1 MTVTRRLAV
10 WTVGLAL
17 LAGCLPHPSPPPL
30 PMIGTRAVAILPPTN
45 LTGDELLVSGGSM
58 LETYVLRADHVTVPD
73 LLASEAEVV
82 LRARGYQAT
91 ARAARPGDADATR
104 DGLRLSIE
112 IRRWEPDSWTHPQ
125 FVIVGVSATLTDG
138 AKEVWSARPSI
149 QHVATPG
156 TVILGSAYEIA
167 ARRVVDE
174 LLASWPTRGPG

>member
-1 MTVTRRLAV
+1 VTATRRLAV

-17 LAGCLPHPSPPPL
+17 LSGCLPHPPTPPP

-45 LTGDELLVSGGSM
+45 LTGDELLVAGGSM

-91 ARAARPGDADATR
+91 ARAARPGDADGSR
-104 DGLRLSIE
+104 VGLRLSLE

-138 AKEVWSARPSI
+138 AKEVWSARPAI
-149 QHVATPG
+149 HHVATPG
-156 TVILGSAYEIA
+156 AVILGSAYEIA
-167 ARRVVDE
+167 ARQVVDE
-174 LLASWPTRGPG
+174 LLASWQPREPG